1 MSAKEIILNVK
12 EPNYEYRED
21 KNQII
26 IYNKDEKL
34 DFLIFDKE
42 EKFLGLET
50 FEIDKEENRY
60 GMILETDELR
70 FIVKQIEELGWLDDL
85 Q

>member
-12 EPNYEYRED
+12 EPNYEYREN
-21 KNQII
+21 KEQIT

-60 GMILETDELR
+60 GMVLETDELR
-70 FIVKQIEELGWLDDL
+70 FIVKQIEELGWLDE
-85 Q
+85 

>member
-50 FEIDKEENRY
+50 FEIDKEENIY

>member
-70 FIVKQIEELGWLDDL
+70 FIVKQIEELGWLDE
-85 Q
+85 